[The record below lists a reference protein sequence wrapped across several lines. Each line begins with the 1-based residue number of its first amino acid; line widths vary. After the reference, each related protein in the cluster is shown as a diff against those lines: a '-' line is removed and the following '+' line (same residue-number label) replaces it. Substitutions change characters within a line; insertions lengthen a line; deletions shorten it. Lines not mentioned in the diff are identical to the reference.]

1 MNIIASFDQHKLGY
15 VDPSDQ
21 KISFTRHAARAVL
34 TNQNEQIAVMH
45 FTKTG
50 SFKLP
55 GGGVDDG
62 EDIVEALHREIE
74 EETGYHI
81 TNIQELGVVEEDRYF
96 CGMHQTS
103 YCFMAEITDF
113 VGTKLTE
120 HELREGMNLRWAK
133 NIDEAIAWI
142 KSSNTVG
149 EDGSAIGLA
158 MMQLR
163 DSTILDAAREN

>member
-1 MNIIASFDQHKLGY
+1 MNIIASFDQHKLGHI
-15 VDPSDQ
+15 DPTDQ
-21 KISFTRHAARAVL
+21 KISFSRQAARAVL
-34 TNQNEQIAVMH
+34 TNQNKQIAVMN
-45 FTKTG
+45 FTKNG

-81 TNIQELGVVEEDRYF
+81 TNIKELGVVEEDRYF

-103 YCFMAEITDF
+103 YCFTADVTDF

-120 HELREGMNLRWAK
+120 HERSEGMNLRWAQS
-133 NIDEAIAWI
+133 IDEAISWV
-142 KSSNTVG
+142 KSGNTVD